1 MTGDATN
8 GSSPAAA
15 DASGGRDMESQ
26 ENESGGAPALRL
38 VPRSKAK
45 VFAGAVAVVATS
57 SFAFLVFGP
66 LADQR
71 VLALAGYDEPVVAA
85 AARGPVVPRSEARIA
100 RTGPAALELPL

>member
-1 MTGDATN
+1 
-8 GSSPAAA
+8 
-15 DASGGRDMESQ
+15 MESQ
-26 ENESGGAPALRL
+26 ENDSRGAPELRL

-71 VLALAGYDEPVVAA
+71 VLALAGDEEPVVAA
-85 AARGPVVPRSEARIA
+85 AARGPVVPRSEARVSRA
-100 RTGPAALELPL
+100 APAALEIPL